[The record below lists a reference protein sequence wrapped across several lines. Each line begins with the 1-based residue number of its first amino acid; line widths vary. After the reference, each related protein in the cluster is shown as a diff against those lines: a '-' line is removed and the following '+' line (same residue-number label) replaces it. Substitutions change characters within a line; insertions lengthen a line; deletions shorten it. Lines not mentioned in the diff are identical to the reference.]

1 MKSPF
6 EKVAESELQILKALW
21 ASGEPLPAARI
32 VEAVSAVTP
41 WENTSIRTLI
51 HRLVAKGI
59 LRSEKRDVL
68 HYTPLVTEAEFGDYQ
83 TGRLIDTFY
92 SGKASGLVSAL
103 YHHKR
108 LSAEDVA
115 ELRALLDR
123 EDRHE

>member
-1 MKSPF
+1 MITTLEQFLSAWMQDAF
-6 EKVAESELQILKALW
+6 CKALPGVDADW
-21 ASGEPLPAARI
+21 ST
-32 VEAVSAVTP
+32 VAVVAT
-41 WENTSIRTLI
+41 TS
-51 HRLVAKGI
+51 
-59 LRSEKRDVL
+59 
-68 HYTPLVTEAEFGDYQ
+68 AEFGDYQ